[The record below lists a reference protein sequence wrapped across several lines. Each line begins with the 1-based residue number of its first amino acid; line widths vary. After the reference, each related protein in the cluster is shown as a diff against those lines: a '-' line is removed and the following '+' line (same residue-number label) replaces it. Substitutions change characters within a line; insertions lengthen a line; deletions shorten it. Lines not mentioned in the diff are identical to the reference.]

1 MQTFLSSDS
10 RTELRTNARVHSAN
24 FDGALLSRGFWLY
37 VWKIVAPDGRTF
49 YYVGKT
55 GDKAS
60 RVCQSPFN
68 RLTNHLGDNRHSNAL
83 SRHLSQIRIDPL
95 SCQFQFHAYG
105 PLFGHGSQRTHGELC
120 DVTSGIEKALAN
132 AMTEAGYAVI
142 NKVQC
147 RTPLD
152 LEAFAAVRT
161 AFAAHFGQLSSGDTA
176 TTTRES
182 PTATKKQGGHS

>member
-1 MQTFLSSDS
+1 MNSVATGVSTGPLYDIS
-10 RTELRTNARVHSAN
+10 

-37 VWKIVAPDGRTF
+37 VCEIMIPDGRTIH
-49 YYVGKT
+49 YVGKT

-68 RLTNHLGDNRHSNAL
+68 RLTNHLGGNKNSNAL
-83 SRHLSQIRIDPL
+83 KRHLSHIHIDPQ
-95 SCQFQFHAYG
+95 SCEFRFLAYG
-105 PLFGHGSQRTHGELC
+105 PLFGDGSQRTHGELC
-120 DVTSGIEKALAN
+120 DVTSGLEKALAN

-161 AFAAHFGQLSSGDTA
+161 AFAARFSQLSSGN
-176 TTTRES
+176 
-182 PTATKKQGGHS
+182 PTATMREFATSTKKHGGHR